1 MIKKG
6 QVSLQTIKPFLYY
19 NYPNK
24 TIIKIYKHKTEVIPM
39 KEIMIFSPDEL
50 QDFSNEKL
58 EELKSA
64 VFKYW
69 QVIDAMMT
77 IKKAQEKLK

>member
-1 MIKKG
+1 
-6 QVSLQTIKPFLYY
+6 
-19 NYPNK
+19 
-24 TIIKIYKHKTEVIPM
+24 M